1 VIWRAIH
8 SAVGL
13 VVTLIQISSLRSI
26 RTITKPYEFE
36 ANGRDHEQVH
46 GGNVWAWVRRKDDEE
61 LVDRVLLAKSDPLR
75 AAFWSWLPRWI
86 V

>member
-1 VIWRAIH
+1 MQNPAG
-8 SAVGL
+8 S
-13 VVTLIQISSLRSI
+13 
-26 RTITKPYEFE
+26 PM
-36 ANGRDHEQVH
+36 
-46 GGNVWAWVRRKDDEE
+46 GGIDDEE